1 MTHLHEHRFL
11 KCPYTRA
18 KGYLREALQ
27 SLATSNEEQRLTL
40 HVPLASGNG
49 LHKDV
54 LVSYAMG
61 ADPMHFDEPWRIH
74 WIPAGGGPYPTFD
87 GELTIRADQ
96 DYPTSIIELTGSY
109 KPPLGIAGAAFD
121 AVAGSRI
128 ATATAQTLLRQLGD
142 AMESRYRGEEVQK
155 QHERAPG

>member
-27 SLATSNEEQRLTL
+27 SLAATQQTQRLTL
-40 HVPLASGNG
+40 RVPFADRYG
-49 LHKDV
+49 LRKDV
-54 LVSYAMG
+54 LVTYG
-61 ADPMHFDEPWRIH
+61 TGVDPMHFDEPWDVH
-74 WIPAGGGPYPTFD
+74 WVPEGGGPYPAFD

-109 KPPLGIAGAAFD
+109 KPPLGVAGAAFD
-121 AVAGSRI
+121 ALAGSRI
-128 ATATAQTLLRQLGD
+128 AAATAQTLLQQLGD
-142 AMESRYRGEEVQK
+142 AMERRYESEEMHKHQ
-155 QHERAPG
+155 ERASG